1 MFGKGENVK
10 RSYLKK
16 IKYLLMLGISLLTVV
31 SSVQSVLLAR
41 APTGS
46 FTHGYSGT
54 AAEEAVSSRAVY
66 AVSRLTDIRGMG
78 IPEGIE
84 KIADIA
90 TDDDG
95 NFYLLTSDGRLFLL
109 DGDFKLSKE
118 YKITSA
124 DGEPLEITGARGIL
138 PMSSDDIYIA
148 DTENER
154 VIEINGG
161 GRVTREITKP
171 DSRLIPEDFK
181 FAPIKLERDSKGT
194 LYVLCDGAY
203 YGALLFAPSGEFSGF
218 YGANTVKGSALTT
231 LSYLWDAL
239 TKNDDKRAYSV
250 KKLPYRF
257 FDLSID
263 KKDFVYTCTG
273 QTDNASSNG
282 QIKKLSPN
290 GVNILYKSKP
300 DGTKTDAGSYNFGEA
315 STEKRNNKTVVQ
327 NFTSIQTDERGYI
340 YALDSTYG
348 IIYVYDSE
356 SNLITAFGG
365 GKGKGMQAGVFS
377 APEAIAYGRDK
388 LAVADS
394 QNNSVT
400 VFSLTDY
407 GRTLMSAQSKTLSAD
422 YKGSK
427 SEWES
432 VIREDSSNQLAMR
445 GLAKAYFAE
454 GDYKT
459 AREYAKAGYDFVT
472 YSQALGKTGSEFINK
487 NFVWIFLLAVAVI
500 GAAVIFTVEAS
511 KKKIVLIRNAKVR
524 LLFNTVTHPFDS
536 FNSIK
541 YKNMGSLVIAAAL
554 TVLFY
559 ITAVISEMLSDFR
572 FTSFSPL
579 TSSAALQLVKTA
591 GLVILFS
598 VANWAVCV
606 LMEGKGRLKEVFI
619 VTAYATVPQ
628 IIYNLVFT
636 LLSHIITSPSSTLL
650 SGLSTVA
657 AMLTGIVLTVGLMV
671 IHEFS
676 FPKFLGSILLTAFA
690 MLLII
695 FIIFMLGMLLSQ
707 LWSFLVTVFMETA
720 YR

>member
-1 MFGKGENVK
+1 MK

-54 AAEEAVSSRAVY
+54 AAEEAVSSRTVY
-66 AVSRLTDIRGMG
+66 AVSKLTDIRGMG

-203 YGALLFAPSGEFSGF
+203 YGALLFSPSGEFSGF

-263 KKDFVYTCTG
+263 EKDFVYTCTG

-315 STEKRNNKTVVQ
+315 STE
-327 NFTSIQTDERGYI
+327 
-340 YALDSTYG
+340 
-348 IIYVYDSE
+348 
-356 SNLITAFGG
+356 
-365 GKGKGMQAGVFS
+365 
-377 APEAIAYGRDK
+377 
-388 LAVADS
+388 
-394 QNNSVT
+394 
-400 VFSLTDY
+400 
-407 GRTLMSAQSKTLSAD
+407 
-422 YKGSK
+422 
-427 SEWES
+427 
-432 VIREDSSNQLAMR
+432 
-445 GLAKAYFAE
+445 
-454 GDYKT
+454 
-459 AREYAKAGYDFVT
+459 
-472 YSQALGKTGSEFINK
+472 
-487 NFVWIFLLAVAVI
+487 
-500 GAAVIFTVEAS
+500 
-511 KKKIVLIRNAKVR
+511 
-524 LLFNTVTHPFDS
+524 
-536 FNSIK
+536 
-541 YKNMGSLVIAAAL
+541 
-554 TVLFY
+554 
-559 ITAVISEMLSDFR
+559 
-572 FTSFSPL
+572 
-579 TSSAALQLVKTA
+579 
-591 GLVILFS
+591 
-598 VANWAVCV
+598 
-606 LMEGKGRLKEVFI
+606 
-619 VTAYATVPQ
+619 
-628 IIYNLVFT
+628 
-636 LLSHIITSPSSTLL
+636 
-650 SGLSTVA
+650 
-657 AMLTGIVLTVGLMV
+657 
-671 IHEFS
+671 
-676 FPKFLGSILLTAFA
+676 
-690 MLLII
+690 
-695 FIIFMLGMLLSQ
+695 
-707 LWSFLVTVFMETA
+707 
-720 YR
+720 

>member
-1 MFGKGENVK
+1 MK

-154 VIEINGG
+154 VIEINSG
-161 GRVTREITKP
+161 GRITREITKP

-263 KKDFVYTCTG
+263 EKDFVYTCTG

-365 GKGKGMQAGVFS
+365 GKGRREFFRLPRRLHTEGINWRS
-377 APEAIAYGRDK
+377 P
-388 LAVADS
+388 
-394 QNNSVT
+394 
-400 VFSLTDY
+400 
-407 GRTLMSAQSKTLSAD
+407 
-422 YKGSK
+422 
-427 SEWES
+427 
-432 VIREDSSNQLAMR
+432 IRR
-445 GLAKAYFAE
+445 
-454 GDYKT
+454 
-459 AREYAKAGYDFVT
+459 
-472 YSQALGKTGSEFINK
+472 I
-487 NFVWIFLLAVAVI
+487 
-500 GAAVIFTVEAS
+500 
-511 KKKIVLIRNAKVR
+511 IR
-524 LLFNTVTHPFDS
+524 
-536 FNSIK
+536 
-541 YKNMGSLVIAAAL
+541 
-554 TVLFY
+554 
-559 ITAVISEMLSDFR
+559 
-572 FTSFSPL
+572 
-579 TSSAALQLVKTA
+579 
-591 GLVILFS
+591 
-598 VANWAVCV
+598 
-606 LMEGKGRLKEVFI
+606 
-619 VTAYATVPQ
+619 
-628 IIYNLVFT
+628 
-636 LLSHIITSPSSTLL
+636 
-650 SGLSTVA
+650 
-657 AMLTGIVLTVGLMV
+657 
-671 IHEFS
+671 
-676 FPKFLGSILLTAFA
+676 
-690 MLLII
+690 
-695 FIIFMLGMLLSQ
+695 
-707 LWSFLVTVFMETA
+707 
-720 YR
+720 

>member
-1 MFGKGENVK
+1 MLGKGENVK

-16 IKYLLMLGISLLTVV
+16 IKYSLMLGISLLTVAF
-31 SSVQSVLLAR
+31 SVQPVLFAR
-41 APTGS
+41 TPTGS

-54 AAEEAVSSRAVY
+54 SAEEAVSSRAVY
-66 AVSRLTDIRGMG
+66 AVSKLTDIRGMG
-78 IPEGIE
+78 IHEGIE
-84 KIADIA
+84 KISDIA
-90 TDDDG
+90 SDNEG
-95 NFYLLTSDGRLFLL
+95 NFYLLSSDGRLFLL
-109 DGDFKLSKE
+109 DGDFKLSRE
-118 YKITSA
+118 YKITDTA
-124 DGEPLEITGARGIL
+124 GETLEITGAQGVL
-138 PMSSDDIYIA
+138 PISPNDIYIA

-154 VIEINGG
+154 VIEINGDG
-161 GRVTREITKP
+161 KVTREINKP
-171 DSRLIPEDFK
+171 DSRLIPDDFK

-203 YGALLFAPSGEFSGF
+203 YGALLFAENGEFSGF
-218 YGANTVKGSALTT
+218 YGANTVKGTALTT

-239 TKNDDKRAYSV
+239 TKNDAKRAYSV
-250 KKLPYRF
+250 KKLPYQF
-257 FDLSID
+257 FDLCID

-273 QTDNASSNG
+273 QTNNVSSNG

-290 GVNILYKSKP
+290 GVNILYKSNP
-300 DGTKTDAGSYNFGEA
+300 DGTKTDAGTYNFGEA
-315 STEKRNNKTVVQ
+315 ETEKRNNKAVVQ

-348 IIYVYDSE
+348 IIYIYDSE

-365 GKGKGMQAGVFS
+365 GKGKGTQAGVFS
-377 APEAIAYGRDK
+377 APAALAYSNDR

-400 VFSLTDY
+400 VFSLTEY
-407 GRTLMSAQSKTLSAD
+407 GKTLMSAQSKTLSAD

-427 SEWES
+427 AEWES
-432 VIREDSSNQLAMR
+432 VIREDSSNQLARR

-459 AREYAKAGYDFVT
+459 ARSYAKEGYDFVT
-472 YSQALGKTGSEFINK
+472 YSQALSKMRSEFVNK

-500 GAAVIFTVEAS
+500 GAAVIFAVEAS
-511 KKKIVLIRNAKVR
+511 KKQIVLIKNARVR
-524 LLFNTVTHPFDS
+524 LLFNTVTHPFNS

-541 YKNMGSLVIAAAL
+541 YKNMGSLAIAAVL

-559 ITAVISEMLSDFR
+559 ITSVISEMLSDFR
-572 FTSFSPL
+572 FTSFSPI

-619 VTAYATVPQ
+619 VTAYATVPW

-636 LLSHIITSPSSTLL
+636 LLSHIITSPSSALL

-657 AMLTGIVLTVGLMV
+657 AILVGIVLTVGLMI

-676 FPKFLGSILLTAFA
+676 FPKFLGSMLLTAFA

-707 LWSFLVTVFMETA
+707 LWSFLVTVFMESV